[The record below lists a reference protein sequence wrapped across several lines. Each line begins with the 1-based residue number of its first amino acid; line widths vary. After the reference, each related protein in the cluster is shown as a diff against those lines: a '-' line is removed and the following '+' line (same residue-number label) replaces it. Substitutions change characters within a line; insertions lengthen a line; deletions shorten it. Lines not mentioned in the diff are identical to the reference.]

1 MTSVLWTVI
10 IGFLAG
16 AIAKWLTPGR
26 GPGGFFVT
34 ICLGN
39 VGAAVGTFLG
49 QSLGWYAPG
58 ETAGLFGGVV
68 GAVLLLVVF
77 RAVATR
83 G

>member
-1 MTSVLWTVI
+1 MNLFWTVV

-34 ICLGN
+34 VCLGII
-39 VGAAVGTFLG
+39 GAVVGTFLG
-49 QSLGWYAPG
+49 QTLGWYQPG

-68 GAVLLLVVF
+68 GAVIVLVVF
-77 RAVATR
+77 RAVARR

>member
-1 MTSVLWTVI
+1 MTSILWTVI

-34 ICLGN
+34 ICLGI